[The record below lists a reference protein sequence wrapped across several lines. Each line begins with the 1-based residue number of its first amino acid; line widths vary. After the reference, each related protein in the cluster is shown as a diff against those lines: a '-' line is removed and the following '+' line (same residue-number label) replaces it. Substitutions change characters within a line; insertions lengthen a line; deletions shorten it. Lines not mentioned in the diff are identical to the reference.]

1 MARVMI
7 GTLLFL
13 LALPVRAGE
22 EVLQAEVLEGSYA
35 VEVPGTAPS
44 EVRYLV
50 LHHKRQ
56 NDQARLAEWLRQHG
70 GARMS
75 FRTLDGTPH
84 AAVLQRL
91 KHCFG
96 RGLLLYADAVDLHD
110 KDVIELR
117 LPTSE

>member
-1 MARVMI
+1 MARVVI
-7 GTLLFL
+7 GILLLL

-22 EVLQAEVLEGSYA
+22 EVLQAEVLEGSHA
-35 VEVPGTAPS
+35 VEVPGAAHD
-44 EVRYLV
+44 EIRYLV
-50 LHHKRQ
+50 LHHKQ
-56 NDQARLAEWLRQHG
+56 QKDQVRLSEWLRRHG

-75 FRTLDGTPH
+75 FRTLDGAAH

-96 RGLLLYADAVDLHD
+96 RGLLLYADAVDLQD